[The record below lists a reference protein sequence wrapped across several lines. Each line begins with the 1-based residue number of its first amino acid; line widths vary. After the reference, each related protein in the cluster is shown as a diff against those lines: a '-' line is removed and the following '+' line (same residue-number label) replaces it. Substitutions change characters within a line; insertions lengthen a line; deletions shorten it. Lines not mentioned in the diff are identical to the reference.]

1 MRTAIMNTKSFYLQF
16 LEQCWAITEAKNST
30 KQKFWQAS
38 RTQQELEKRAYRDRT
53 QVNESIHHIQ
63 QTYFLERRFLL

>member
-1 MRTAIMNTKSFYLQF
+1 MNTKSLYLQF
-16 LEQCWAITEAKNST
+16 LEQCWAITQDRDST

-53 QVNESIHHIQ
+53 QINESRHHIQ
-63 QTYFLERRFLL
+63 QSYYLERRFLL